1 VNLLLDTHIFVWAV
15 TDSPR
20 LPNTIREALLDAGNS
35 LLVSSASAWEM
46 SIKAASGRWP
56 DADVMLDGLDEAVT
70 GLGATV
76 LPIRIDHAVAAGRLP
91 WAHRDPFDRMLA
103 AQAIVD
109 GVLLVTVDRAFDG
122 SGAALLT
129 LH

>member
-1 VNLLLDTHIFVWAV
+1 MNLLLDTHIFVWAV

-20 LPNTIREALLDAGNS
+20 LPDGIRAALLDAGNS

-46 SIKAASGRWP
+46 SIKASSGRWP
-56 DADVMLDGLDEAVT
+56 AANDMLDGLDEAVT

-76 LPIRIDHAVAAGRLP
+76 MPIRIDHAVAAGRLA

-103 AQAIVD
+103 AQAIVGD
-109 GVLLVTVDRAFDG
+109 VLLVTVDRAFDG
-122 SGAALLT
+122 SGAALLAT
-129 LH
+129 G